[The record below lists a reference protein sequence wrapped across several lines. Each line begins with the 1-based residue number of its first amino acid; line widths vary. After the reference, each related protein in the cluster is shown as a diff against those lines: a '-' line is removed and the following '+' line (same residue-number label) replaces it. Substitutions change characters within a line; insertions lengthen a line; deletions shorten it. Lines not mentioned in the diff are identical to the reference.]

1 MIGSRLGLSLGKFI
15 FSVLVGVPSGLHV
28 FRDFRIMFLSRVLPG
43 LLSGFN
49 RGLHRKIAFIS
60 SV

>member
-49 RGLHRKIAFIS
+49 RGAPS
-60 SV
+60 